1 MWFFSKKFELVGKR
15 VERLSAWKSLDKK
28 KTQKLTRL
36 VIEYNRMHY
45 DLIQINEFFR
55 FYLGFNVISSLSC
68 SINAAFVLLLDIGWG

>member
-68 SINAAFVLLLDIGWG
+68 AINAAFVLLLDIGWG